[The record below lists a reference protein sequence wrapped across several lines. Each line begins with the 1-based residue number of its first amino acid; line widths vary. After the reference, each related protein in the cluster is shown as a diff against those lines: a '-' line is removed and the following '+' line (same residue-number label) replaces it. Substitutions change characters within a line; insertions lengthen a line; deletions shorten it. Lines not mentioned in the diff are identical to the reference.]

1 MPGKGTVIN
10 PYLMTD
16 PPSPLKG
23 GKQVIEN
30 ASYCQYLKRVKEKKV
45 MVSGCYDLLH
55 GGHIAFFKT
64 AAAYGRLYVAVGQDS
79 NVLQLKGK
87 APYFSEAERKFIVGS
102 IQYVHEAFISSGEGL
117 LDFEPDMRKLKPD
130 IFIVNTDGHSPD
142 KEMLC
147 KELGVE
153 YLVLERIPE
162 PGLPPRSSSAT
173 KRDMQFP
180 YRICIAGGWMDQP
193 WVSEIYPG
201 SVIVAQVWP
210 TIDFNGRAGMATS
223 SRNIALELWSG
234 KFPEGDPVRKAK
246 LLFGAENPPGAKYV
260 SGSQDQ
266 IGLLVPGINR
276 LYYDGKY
283 WPSEIKTCV
292 DPEICEWLSDVLHLI
307 PLDPRPSGYNPI
319 AIKHLDRE
327 YVKELGESGN
337 ECWNSIMKKDVIGL
351 GKAMTRS
358 YLAWRKMLPNTVPDH
373 IMNEMKQYISGYP
386 GAITSGS
393 GGGYAVVASEKKI
406 HGEIRIK
413 VKY

>member
-1 MPGKGTVIN
+1 
-10 PYLMTD
+10 
-16 PPSPLKG
+16 
-23 GKQVIEN
+23 
-30 ASYCQYLKRVKEKKV
+30 

-64 AAAYGRLYVAVGQDS
+64 AAAYGKLYVAVGQDS

-307 PLDPRPSGYNPI
+307 PLDPRPSGYDPI